1 MIMSYIQLRSTMGFK
16 EVKTGYRGS
25 RPQETVD
32 LSPVCATA
40 WFDWKDANEEA
51 EDRSCLF
58 VSIEEGMLVIG
69 GKNPIGVSVK
79 DSSAFYPGA
88 QKVALNGVVMVKSG
102 VSSEQLSASTTSGK
116 KLYASPT
123 SGQLD
128 TKRKFASS
136 KRGFSILGYSET
148 PGSVKVKVIL

>member
-1 MIMSYIQLRSTMGFK
+1 MGFK

-25 RPQETVD
+25 KSQDTVD

-40 WFDWKDANEEA
+40 WFDWKDSNEEA

-69 GKNPIGVSVK
+69 GKNPIGVSIK

-88 QKVALNGVVMVKSG
+88 QKVALNGLVEVRSG
-102 VSSEQLSASTTSGK
+102 VSLDSLSVMMFSAK
-116 KLYASPT
+116 KLYASPS
-123 SGQLD
+123 SGELD
-128 TKRKFASS
+128 IKRKFASS
-136 KRGFSILGYSET
+136 KRGFSILGYREA